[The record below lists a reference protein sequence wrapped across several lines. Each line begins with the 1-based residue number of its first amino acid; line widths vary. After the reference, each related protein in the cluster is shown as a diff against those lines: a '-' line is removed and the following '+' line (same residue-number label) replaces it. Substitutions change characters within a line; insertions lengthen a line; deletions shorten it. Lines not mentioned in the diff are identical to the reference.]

1 MSQITEDT
9 TLVATAHS
17 VSTTL
22 EGEAVILDTDAG
34 EYYGLNEVGA
44 RIWVLLQDP
53 MTFEE
58 LVDALLEE
66 YAIDRDRCEAEV
78 RGLLEQM
85 TEKGLLRVESGEA
98 TRDNGQVSQ
107 EQNA

>member
-44 RIWVLLQDP
+44 RIWTLLQEP
-53 MTFEE
+53 MTFSA
-58 LVDALLEE
+58 LVDALLDE
-66 YAIDRDRCEAEV
+66 YTIGRDQCEAEV
-78 RGLLEQM
+78 RALLGQM
-85 TEKGLLRVESGEA
+85 LEKNLLDVESVEPD
-98 TRDNGQVSQ
+98 RNGRASPDRTS
-107 EQNA
+107 